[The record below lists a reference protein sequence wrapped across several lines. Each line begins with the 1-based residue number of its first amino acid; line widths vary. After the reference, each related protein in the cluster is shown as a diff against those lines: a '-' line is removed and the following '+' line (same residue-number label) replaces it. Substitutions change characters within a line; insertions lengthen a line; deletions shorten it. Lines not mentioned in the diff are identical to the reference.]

1 MFSPQA
7 NQRLL
12 FGVIGP
18 FIIIFLRL
26 SSVSLDRSRC
36 HFMRSQT
43 IRTDRALA
51 DCYSWTA
58 WSSGLTH
65 ARNRQGLMLKV
76 LTIHRERTRRIVKGK
91 LPIHDEKPLVFRWN
105 SRRFQIAYRSNP
117 LARHLQKRLLLFS
130 CISSKSAC
138 PTHTYDDVFEVLPEF
153 LIFC

>member
-117 LARHLQKRLLLFS
+117 LADISRSGFFCFLAFLQNPPAPPIRTTT
-130 CISSKSAC
+130 SSK
-138 PTHTYDDVFEVLPEF
+138 
-153 LIFC
+153 FCRSF